1 MKIKYLGKLMP
12 LALAALLLVSCSNE
26 DSVKNEQAA
35 VNTSLFAKSPQD
47 FTKLLDNLYGTK
59 YKLGTGKVVTDVDAN
74 YIVTEVTLSG
84 VAKPIGYVVE
94 TPNEQYYYEYSATNG
109 TATEYTTASFSPV
122 GIYDLKNDPNYNPI
136 TFDPYTPPKNGVKKF
151 WGSDG
156 PRPSDNLYK
165 DKDHPGH
172 CYRKSTVVY
181 YVFWAIVSITESEDH
196 NARVPAE
203 CNSSSIDDPNDM

>member
-1 MKIKYLGKLMP
+1 MP

-109 TATEYTTASFSPV
+109 TATEYTTTSLSPV
-122 GIYDLKNDPNYNPI
+122 GNYDLTKNPNYNPI
-136 TFDPYTPPKNGVKKF
+136 IFNPYTPPKNGVKKF
-151 WGSDG
+151 LGPEISYGSI
-156 PRPSDNLYK
+156 
-165 DKDHPGH
+165 GH
-172 CYRKSTVVY
+172 DVNGNGCYTGVYETY
-181 YVFWAIVSITESEDH
+181 YVFWFNV
-196 NARVPAE
+196 
-203 CNSSSIDDPNDM
+203 NDGPKPKMFVNERGNLEQEKVAVDCTTGALL